1 MGVCGMSDK
10 HYNGRMRGRLTAS
23 SIALVILVTGVI
35 PAVAGYRCVV
45 MGARMAA
52 PSSCCHHQDD
62 TRAVKAQCCE
72 AIAAAQLQPR
82 RTPPSTDPTIQPPT
96 VIAWIVHPPIASPV
110 SSADVTMLGRA
121 RGRPP
126 GEQLHLLSTVLRL

>member
-10 HYNGRMRGRLTAS
+10 HYNGSMRGRLTAS

-52 PSSCCHHQDD
+52 PASCCHHQDD

-82 RTPPSTDPTIQPPT
+82 RTPPSAGETIQAPT
-96 VIAWIVHPPIASPV
+96 VVAWILFPPVIVAASSV
-110 SSADVTMLGRA
+110 DLTTAACA

-126 GEQLHLLSTVLRL
+126 GEQLHLLSAVLRV